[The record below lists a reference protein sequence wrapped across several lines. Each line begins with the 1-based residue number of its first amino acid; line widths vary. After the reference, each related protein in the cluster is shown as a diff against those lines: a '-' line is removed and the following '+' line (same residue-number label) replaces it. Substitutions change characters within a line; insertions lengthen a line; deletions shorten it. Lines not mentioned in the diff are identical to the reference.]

1 MDLPTFI
8 TGLVAGFLA
17 LSNEPWWTLTSPIN
31 SHVLSIQAS
40 PFYLQ
45 IAATGIPTSTPF
57 ASILGALTRALL
69 ILSSLA
75 LLASSLRPTVW
86 WRPLAAWLSLAS
98 LTELFFSLFL
108 FVHIGQTALLTAYG
122 TNPPTS
128 GTISYPA
135 RIVGTDLNTY
145 LNPSIAATFNLDF
158 YLGLLSLTIVG
169 ASTLLKMLQE
179 RGLLAAAAIPGVKE
193 FFLSPPYRHVWLSTG
208 DRDLNPLS
216 RDPENTTDDELLDSF
231 GKIYR
236 TVQPGGVISIILPQ
250 WASTISDRFQKLL
263 TWTGFAIEDAGTIYR
278 APGKPEM
285 QLRFRKPLIPVQ
297 SRQQEPETTSVLAQA
312 IATES
317 SFPDIPPQLT
327 VTSPADWAPSKMTK
341 QERATLRSAVSILSK
356 RREPVLYRELLN
368 QVYMELV
375 ERKVEFDSARQIES
389 TLLKHIGRELAL
401 TEESDEQG
409 LKAVK
414 KWGLGEEDLSP
425 DRDGNSSIF
434 KRLSSHR
441 PRVPPVMR
449 LLKKWQRKPKQ
460 RYKPRAPREEE

>member
-1 MDLPTFI
+1 
-8 TGLVAGFLA
+8 
-17 LSNEPWWTLTSPIN
+17 
-31 SHVLSIQAS
+31 LSIQVS

-45 IAATGIPTSTPF
+45 IAATGITTTTPF
-57 ASILGALTRALL
+57 ASILGALTRVLL
-69 ILSSLA
+69 ILCSLA
-75 LLASSLRPTVW
+75 LLASSLRPTAW
-86 WRPLAAWLSLAS
+86 WRPLATWLSLAS

-108 FVHIGQTALLTAYG
+108 LVHTGQTALLTAYG
-122 TNPPTS
+122 TSPPTS

-145 LNPSIAATFNLDF
+145 LNPSLVATFNLDF

-179 RGLLAAAAIPGVKE
+179 GGLLVAAAIPGVKE

-216 RDPENTTDDELLDSF
+216 KDPENTTDDQLLDSF

-236 TVQPGGVISIILPQ
+236 TVQPGGIISIILPQ

-278 APGKPEM
+278 APGKPET
-285 QLRFRKPLIPVQ
+285 QLRFRKPLIPLE
-297 SRQQEPETTSVLAQA
+297 SRPQEPETTSVLAQA

-317 SFPDIPPQLT
+317 SFPDLPPQLT
-327 VTSPADWAPSKMTK
+327 VTSPANWAPSKMTK
-341 QERATLRSAVSILSK
+341 QERAVLRSAVSILSK
-356 RREPVLYRELLN
+356 RREPVPYRELLN

-389 TLLKHIGRELAL
+389 TLLKHTGRELAL

-414 KWGLGEEDLSP
+414 SWSLGEEDLSA
-425 DRDGNSSIF
+425 DRDGRSSIF
-434 KRLSSHR
+434 KRLSTHR

-460 RYKPRAPREEE
+460 KYRPRATREEE